1 MFHRDRP
8 EKQYAPLYG
17 KYHIGTITSSSL
29 AGGLL
34 TGKYNDGIPDGS
46 HFATHSDF
54 FTATVKQLQ
63 LPEAQ
68 LTKLAKEAWVAKD
81 PNTSTVILGA
91 SKPEQ
96 IAENLKAIEVIPKLT
111 PEIINKIGKIL
122 SNVPEPLPT

>member
-17 KYHIGTITSSSL
+17 KYHIGTITWSSL

-68 LTKLAKEAWVAKD
+68 LTKLAKEELQTTVGVLALAWVAKD

-96 IAENLKAIEVIPKLT
+96 IAENLKA
-111 PEIINKIGKIL
+111 
-122 SNVPEPLPT
+122 